1 MWFIINNKCNFFV
14 ENVLLLLVIISY
26 YLYTSIVFINILTSI
41 ILTFSLK
48 FYLV

>member
-1 MWFIINNKCNFFV
+1 MWFIINNKCFFLFIV
-14 ENVLLLLVIISY
+14 VIIIIIISY